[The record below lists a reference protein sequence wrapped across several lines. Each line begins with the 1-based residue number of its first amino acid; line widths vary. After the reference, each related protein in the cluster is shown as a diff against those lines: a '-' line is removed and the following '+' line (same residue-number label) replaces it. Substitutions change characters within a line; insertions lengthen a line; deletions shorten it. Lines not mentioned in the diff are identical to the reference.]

1 MYHGTAVSPVPSLV
15 PVPMTITVILPG
27 TEGHGY
33 SVGSKGIEGILGM
46 ECTPLAMVCE
56 LG

>member
-1 MYHGTAVSPVPSLV
+1 M
-15 PVPMTITVILPG
+15 ITPRDNSYGCHLDMKRPDHKG
-27 TEGHGY
+27 
-33 SVGSKGIEGILGM
+33 VGGIEGILGM